1 MKINSIEHNNVYDNT
16 PYDNVKLWLY
26 TTSELDYC
34 ETVVGVEVKMYSRII
49 LDFKDKES
57 AIKFIE
63 SLNINN
69 MSETKFSDRAIL
81 RFYKGNKYQFDE
93 LVKMEE

>member
-16 PYDNVKLWLY
+16 PYDNVKLWIFTDSTVVY
-26 TTSELDYC
+26 D
-34 ETVVGVEVKMYSRII
+34 ETVVGVNVEMYSRII

-63 SLNINN
+63 SIKLDN
-69 MSETKFSDRAIL
+69 MSETKFRDRAIL
-81 RFYKGNKYQFDE
+81 RYYKGNKYQFEE